1 MWRYVIQLLR
11 YTRYRLH
18 VNGSLVANENI
29 NWCGRGEAKG
39 IALYANIQFLKA
51 IYKHLSKR
59 QLLIARGIDHTYLWK
74 NSVQKKRSPCRH
86 CSYVFLFNHGF
97 VGCFFVCFLLL
108 FSCCCCC
115 RCCWICH
122 PSQVHAAF
130 LNSIYVWFLAIL
142 LFTVA
147 VA

>member
-1 MWRYVIQLLR
+1 MWRYVFQLLR
-11 YTRYRLH
+11 YTRYRL
-18 VNGSLVANENI
+18 NGSLVANEHV
-29 NWCGRGEAKG
+29 NWCGRDEGKG

-51 IYKHLSKR
+51 IYKYLSKR
-59 QLLIARGIDHTYLWK
+59 QLLIARGIDHTYIWK
-74 NSVQKKRSPCRH
+74 NSVQKRRSPCRH
-86 CSYVFLFNHGF
+86 YSYVFLFNHGF
-97 VGCFFVCFLLL
+97 VVCFFVCFLLL

-115 RCCWICH
+115 CCCWIFH

-130 LNSIYVWFLAIL
+130 LILYVWFLAFL